1 LTTQDNSAMNKTL
14 DLLLTRTILMPII
27 IFITNEAQLIG
38 VKPLIIIV
46 EENLG
51 AAVMLLSD
59 ETGLPVINDVG
70 PGILPIRD
78 ASQGAKVLSRLSG
91 MDELPQIIIVIS
103 RTVWSNL
110 MEKMAPLDVARLL
123 MRIEVRTARL

>member
-1 LTTQDNSAMNKTL
+1 MNKTL

>member
-1 LTTQDNSAMNKTL
+1 M
-14 DLLLTRTILMPII
+14 
-27 IFITNEAQLIG
+27 
-38 VKPLIIIV
+38 KPLIIIV
-46 EENLG
+46 EGNLG
-51 AAVMLLSD
+51 AAIMLLSD
-59 ETGLPVINDVG
+59 ETGLPVINDIGV
-70 PGILPIRD
+70 GILPIRD

-91 MDELPQIIIVIS
+91 MDELPQIIIVIN